1 MPQANQFGPLNIPF
15 QPNFVFNSMNAS
27 YPSHVHQR
35 FGSGFSFQSLLDAP
49 KLPFDTLT
57 SNTSKG
63 SNKKC
68 KATKKSNISQ
78 TSLLNNKWTKNED
91 IALTKAWLYV
101 SVDSDI
107 GNNQKNLAMWN
118 RILQTWRDN
127 MDVYDEARTTNNLGC
142 RWGNILVAV
151 NKFHALYERL
161 ERTPQS
167 GTTPED
173 MKREAIRMYEDLT
186 NGKPC
191 KYEHCWEILIK
202 NPKWCSKE
210 LTKIADSNKQ
220 KSVNDSDSP
229 VSFSNQGDAYRNPD
243 TPITEGINSDGVVR
257 QQGRKG
263 TKEKKRRLNDERGVS
278 TLEKQIKVN
287 EEELELKREKEKKE
301 FEVREQTMKKEIEL
315 KEKAQK
321 MKEKDQQLKEKDQR
335 LKEKE
340 QKMKVKA
347 QKRQEQDRILN
358 QDVNKLPLALRSTFE
373 IYQAQ
378 ILKEWENDGLFGQ
391 VFTNSD
397 DDK

>member
-1 MPQANQFGPLNIPF
+1 
-15 QPNFVFNSMNAS
+15 MNAS
-27 YPSHVHQR
+27 YPSHVHQQ
-35 FGSGFSFQSLLDAP
+35 FGSGFSFQSLLNAP
-49 KLPFDTLT
+49 KLPFDTQT
-57 SNTSKG
+57 SNTSKK

-68 KATKKSNISQ
+68 KTTKKSNIPQ
-78 TSLLNNKWTKNED
+78 TSSLNKKWTKAED
-91 IALTKAWLYV
+91 VALTKAWLYV

-107 GNNQKNLAMWN
+107 GNNQKNSAMWN

-127 MDVYDEARTTNNLGC
+127 IGAYDEARTTNSLGC
-142 RWGNILVAV
+142 RWGKILAAV
-151 NKFHALYERL
+151 NKFHALHERL

-186 NGKPC
+186 NGKPF
-191 KYEHCWEILIK
+191 KYEHCWEILIT

-210 LTKIADSNKQ
+210 LTKTNDSNKQ

-229 VSFSNQGDAYRNPD
+229 VSFSNQRDDYMNPD

-257 QQGRKG
+257 PQGRKG
-263 TKEKKRRLNDERGVS
+263 TKEKKRRLNDEKGVVEALYNLQS

-287 EEELELKREKEKKE
+287 EEELELKKEKDKKE
-301 FEVREQTMKKEIEL
+301 FELREQTMKKEIEL

-321 MKEKDQQLKEKDQR
+321 MKEKDQQLKEKNQR

-340 QKMKVKA
+340 QKMKEKA

-378 ILKEWENDGLFGQ
+378 ILKEGENDGLFGK